1 MPIDWTTIPVMPLG
15 LLAGLTF
22 VASLIGNSLSRSAF
36 VGSILTVII
45 FVAVYIF
52 WNHYDTPLQAM
63 AGGIHFPNSWVAV
76 RGR

>member
-1 MPIDWTTIPVMPLG
+1 MPIDWSTIPVMPLG

-22 VASLIGNSLSRSAF
+22 VASLIGNSLSKNAF

-45 FVAVYIF
+45 FVAFYVF

-63 AGGIHFPNSWVAV
+63 AGNVHFPNAWVGMK
-76 RGR
+76 GR